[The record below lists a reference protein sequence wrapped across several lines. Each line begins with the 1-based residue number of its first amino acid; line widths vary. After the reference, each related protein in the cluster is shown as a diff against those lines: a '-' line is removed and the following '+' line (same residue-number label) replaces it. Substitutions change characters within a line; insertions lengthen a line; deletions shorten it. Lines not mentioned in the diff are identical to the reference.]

1 MELQTGRGGG
11 PRRQGDGPWRRRAQR
26 FGVGHIQLQ
35 GSIRVPDRVVDL
47 LGVVRR
53 ECVAAI
59 RSFLIEWRL
68 NVHLGLIF
76 DKKMLQKPPLVWKC
90 AKSRQSI

>member
-35 GSIRVPDRVVDL
+35 GSIRVPGRVVDL
-47 LGVVRR
+47 FDAARR
-53 ECVAAI
+53 ECVAVI

-68 NVHLGLIF
+68 NVHLGFIF

-90 AKSRQSI
+90 AKSRRSI

>member
-11 PRRQGDGPWRRRAQR
+11 PRRRRARR
-26 FGVGHIQLQ
+26 FDAERIQLQ
-35 GSIRVPDRVVDL
+35 GSIRVPGRAVDFF
-47 LGVVRR
+47 GVVRC

-68 NVHLGLIF
+68 NVHLRLIF
-76 DKKMLQKPPLVWKC
+76 DEKMLQKPPLVWKC
-90 AKSRQSI
+90 VKSRQSI

>member
-35 GSIRVPDRVVDL
+35 GSIRVPGRVVDL